1 MESLVGTDARAQ
13 TQAPLPLLTANEMRA
28 CEERAIREWG
38 IPSIVLQEH
47 AAIGSLALIPWGE
60 PIHVLAGPG
69 NNGGDALALARL
81 AALQGRSVDVW
92 TPGSIRQSPQWR
104 GDAALQAKLWEGLG
118 GGYRQTD
125 NPAKEV
131 LSWHGWVVDGLFG
144 LGTRLPLSASVLA
157 WIDALEITER
167 RFCVLALDL
176 PTGLDPSSGDI
187 AGHAVR
193 ADKTACFGH
202 LKRCHGLRPA
212 SDMCGAVS
220 LVPIPL
226 NNDPQAALSV
236 LREPR
241 LFKPDWNTHKY
252 DFGHIAIRAG
262 SRGMSG
268 AAVLAATG
276 ALRGGA
282 GLVTVFPDADAADA
296 VAFQVPEAIVKPWK
310 GVLPD
315 NADVLLVGP
324 GGVYDVPPW
333 SGPLVLDASALKDG
347 EGQEW
352 MKRPQTIITP
362 HIGEFSR
369 LFGQRIGR
377 GAQERLE
384 AVERLNNNY
393 NTEGPIA
400 VLVLK
405 GAQTLITGGGSRH
418 VYVNPTG
425 HSGLSTGGTGDFL
438 AGLIA
443 SRFAREPDNP
453 LSAATQSV
461 WLHGAAADKLG
472 NGPLMAGE
480 LGEPLAQILRELYS
494 A

>member
-1 MESLVGTDARAQ
+1 MGLSARTEAQ
-13 TQAPLPLLTANEMRA
+13 TKTTLPLLTANEMRA
-28 CEERAIREWG
+28 CEDLAIREWG

-47 AAIGSLALIPWGE
+47 AAMGSLELIPRGA

-81 AALQGRSVDVW
+81 AVLQGRSVDVW
-92 TPGSIRQSPQWR
+92 TLGATRQSPQWK

-118 GGYRQTD
+118 GEYRQSD
-125 NPAKEV
+125 NPAEEV

-144 LGTRLPLSASVLA
+144 LGTRLPLDASALA
-157 WIDALEITER
+157 WIEALGIAER
-167 RFCVLALDL
+167 RFEVLALDL
-176 PTGLDPSSGDI
+176 PTGLDPSSADI
-187 AGHAVR
+187 TGPAVR
-193 ADKTACFGH
+193 ADITACFGH
-202 LKRCHGLRPA
+202 MKRCHALRPA
-212 SDMCGAVS
+212 SDMCGSIS
-220 LVPIPL
+220 LVRIPL
-226 NNDPQAALSV
+226 NNDPQPALSV

-241 LFKPDWNTHKY
+241 LNKPDWNTHKY
-252 DFGHIAIRAG
+252 DFGHIVIRAG
-262 SRGMSG
+262 SIGMSG
-268 AAVLAATG
+268 AAVLAAIG
-276 ALRGGA
+276 ALRAGA
-282 GLVTVFPDADAADA
+282 GLVTVLPDAGAADA

-315 NADVLLVGP
+315 NIDVLLVGP
-324 GGVYDVPPW
+324 GGVDDVPPW

-347 EGQEW
+347 EGSKW

-362 HIGEFSR
+362 HTGEFSR

-384 AVERLNNNY
+384 AIQRLNNKY
-393 NTEGPIA
+393 NTEEPIA

-405 GAQTLITGGGSRH
+405 GAQTLVTGGGSRH
-418 VYVNPTG
+418 IYVNPTG

-438 AGLIA
+438 AGMIA
-443 SRFAREPDNP
+443 ARFAREPDNP

-461 WLHGAAADKLG
+461 WLHGAAADRLG
-472 NGPLMAGE
+472 HGPLMAGE
-480 LGEPLAQILRELYS
+480 LGAPLAQILREMYS